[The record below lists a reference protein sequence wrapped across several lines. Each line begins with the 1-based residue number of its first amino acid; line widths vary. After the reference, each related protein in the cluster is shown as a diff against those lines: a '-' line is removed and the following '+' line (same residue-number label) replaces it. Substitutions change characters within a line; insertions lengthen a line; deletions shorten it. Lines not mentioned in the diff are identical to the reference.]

1 MNDGLPIAR
10 SKSQAS
16 LRQDSSTFYRKPPDG
31 YQYFQRDYLTLVKQT
46 VLREPSHG
54 CAESEVSQ
62 SAAERRGVNEF
73 FERKAERPRKGGW
86 KPTGQNAPVNGMS
99 LRHDPGRRSRSEPS
113 THSVHPTAK
122 ERSSSRRTFSALH
135 RELAT
140 EFSLRIMGLH

>member
-99 LRHDPGRRSRSEPS
+99 LRHDPGRRSGAEANPPLTPYIPRQKSDQVQGARFQ
-113 THSVHPTAK
+113 HY
-122 ERSSSRRTFSALH
+122 
-135 RELAT
+135 T
-140 EFSLRIMGLH
+140 EN